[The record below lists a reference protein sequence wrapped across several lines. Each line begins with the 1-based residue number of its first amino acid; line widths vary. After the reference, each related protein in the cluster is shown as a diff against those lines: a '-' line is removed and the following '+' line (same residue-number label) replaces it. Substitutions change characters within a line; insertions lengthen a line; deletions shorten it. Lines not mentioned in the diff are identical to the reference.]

1 MIHALLAI
9 VRSQLT
15 GLLALLL
22 LGTGRRP
29 DVCRGRPT
37 VEWVP

>member
-15 GLLALLL
+15 GLVALLL
-22 LGTGRRP
+22 LVRAGGT